1 MRALVIILC
10 AALCASAFGNP
21 ALGAQDPVRA
31 KKAQAARPKRA
42 AKAPKPPKTVEKP
55 KLSQAE
61 LLAPYSA
68 MSRESIGPAHAEDRQ
83 GGKQPS
89 LEDRY
94 QSNATSWKVDLSLD
108 PKRLEEDAPF
118 RFRLGREV
126 VLDPVTKK
134 ELTPRA
140 DPLKAQQS
148 LKDLNLKGAL
158 ENLGGKA
165 EVQVDVLK
173 F

>member
-1 MRALVIILC
+1 MRPLVLVLC
-10 AALCASAFGNP
+10 AALLTSALLNP
-21 ALGAQDPVRA
+21 AQGAED
-31 KKAQAARPKRA
+31 KARPKKSRPKAA
-42 AKAPKPPKTVEKP
+42 AKAPRDVIQPR
-55 KLSQAE
+55 LSPSE
-61 LLAPYSA
+61 LRAPYSA
-68 MSRESIGPAHAEDRQ
+68 LVRGHVGPVQAETPRGGQLQ
-83 GGKQPS
+83 G
-89 LEDRY
+89 LEERY

-108 PKRLEEDAPF
+108 PRRLEEEGPF

-126 VLDPVTKK
+126 VVDPMTGK

-140 DPLKAQQS
+140 DPLKARQS

-158 ENLGGKA
+158 ESLGGKA

>member
-1 MRALVIILC
+1 MRPLAFLLC
-10 AALCASAFGNP
+10 ALFLAGLTGLAGAPLNP
-21 ALGAQDPVRA
+21 AQGGQDEV
-31 KKAQAARPKRA
+31 RPKKPRPRAA
-42 AKAPKPPKTVEKP
+42 AKAPKAAEKP

-68 MSRESIGPAHAEDRQ
+68 MSRKSVGPARAEEHKD
-83 GGKQPS
+83 GNGLDWKDS
-89 LEDRY
+89 C
-94 QSNATSWKVDLSLD
+94 QSNATSWKLNLSLD
-108 PKRLEEDAPF
+108 PKRLQDDAPF
-118 RFRLGREV
+118 RFQLGREK
-126 VLDPVTKK
+126 VLDPVTHK

-148 LKDLNLKGAL
+148 LKDLDLKGAL
-158 ENLGGKA
+158 ENMGGKA